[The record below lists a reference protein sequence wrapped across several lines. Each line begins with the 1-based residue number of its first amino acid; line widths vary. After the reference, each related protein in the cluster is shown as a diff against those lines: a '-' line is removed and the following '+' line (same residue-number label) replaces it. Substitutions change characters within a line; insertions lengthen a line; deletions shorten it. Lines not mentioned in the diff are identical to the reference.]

1 MFELLQSADGILVA
15 ALLAAVAVLVL
26 SLLRSNRP
34 DPKLA
39 LLQQLIK
46 RLPQ

>member
-1 MFELLQSADGILVA
+1 MFGLLQGADGILVIT
-15 ALLAAVAVLVL
+15 LLAAVAALVFG
-26 SLLRSNRP
+26 LLRSNRP

-39 LLQQLIK
+39 LLLRLIK

>member
-1 MFELLQSADGILVA
+1 MFELLQGVDGILVA
-15 ALLAAVAVLVL
+15 ALLVAVAALVF
-26 SLLRSNRP
+26 SLLRSNRS

-39 LLQQLIK
+39 LLLRLIK

>member
-1 MFELLQSADGILVA
+1 MFGVLQGVDGILVIT
-15 ALLAAVAVLVL
+15 LLAAVAALVL
-26 SLLRSNRP
+26 GLLRSDRP

-39 LLQQLIK
+39 FLQRLLK

>member
-1 MFELLQSADGILVA
+1 MFGLLQSVDGILVA
-15 ALLAAVAVLVL
+15 ALLVAVAALVL
-26 SLLRSNRP
+26 SLLRSDRP

-39 LLQQLIK
+39 LLQRLIK

>member
-1 MFELLQSADGILVA
+1 MFELLQGVDGILVA
-15 ALLAAVAVLVL
+15 ALLVAVAALVF

-39 LLQQLIK
+39 LLQRLIK

>member
-1 MFELLQSADGILVA
+1 MFELLQGVDGILVIT
-15 ALLAAVAVLVL
+15 LLAAVAALVF
-26 SLLRSNRP
+26 SLLRSDRP

-39 LLQQLIK
+39 LLQRLIK

>member
-1 MFELLQSADGILVA
+1 MFGLLQGVDGILVIT
-15 ALLAAVAVLVL
+15 LLAAVAVLVL
-26 SLLRSNRP
+26 SLLRSDRP

-39 LLQQLIK
+39 LLQRLIK

>member
-1 MFELLQSADGILVA
+1 MFELLQGADAVLVA
-15 ALLAAVAVLVL
+15 ALLVAVAALVF

-39 LLQQLIK
+39 LLLRLIK